1 MLVYTSQL
9 RPPYCWHV
17 CWLLLLPYQRW
28 HSRWQRKNTPPSLV
42 VSGGLHTPAGHAY
55 FRHAFLQP
63 LNAALQCTQACPLS
77 ALLFVAAKDSAMQA
91 VRCLPVLTVVSRSNC
106 LSAQGCCQHI
116 LSTSWLCV
124 LVCYAGLN
132 FQQTIAEACAAEED
146 SPNGDEAAASLLPSG
161 TLAAMMPG
169 MDSVYGMPGELS
181 HVLRVKYVR
190 RTHSSF
196 PW

>member
-1 MLVYTSQL
+1 M
-9 RPPYCWHV
+9 
-17 CWLLLLPYQRW
+17 
-28 HSRWQRKNTPPSLV
+28 
-42 VSGGLHTPAGHAY
+42 
-55 FRHAFLQP
+55 
-63 LNAALQCTQACPLS
+63 
-77 ALLFVAAKDSAMQA
+77 
-91 VRCLPVLTVVSRSNC
+91 
-106 LSAQGCCQHI
+106 
-116 LSTSWLCV
+116 